1 MQFGFRKVCQ
11 EDIDGYSIVFVY
23 QYWNLS
29 FDCLSNYDDATQY
42 VKSILKGER
51 KMEKKNGFTIL
62 EMMIVMLIVALL
74 LLITLPNIKTKR
86 KNHS

>member
-1 MQFGFRKVCQ
+1 MQSKSRKVCQ

-51 KMEKKNGFTIL
+51 KW
-62 EMMIVMLIVALL
+62 
-74 LLITLPNIKTKR
+74 KR
-86 KNHS
+86 KMVLQYLK